1 MEIEIDQHS
10 GLLFY
15 AHGVQASI
23 DLGSIRSAIELVDPD
38 GFDASRY
45 AACMLREIMA
55 DDAKDS
61 EEG

>member
-1 MEIEIDQHS
+1 MEIEIDRHS

-38 GFDASRY
+38 GFDVSRY

-55 DDAKDS
+55 ED
-61 EEG
+61 EETDKEA